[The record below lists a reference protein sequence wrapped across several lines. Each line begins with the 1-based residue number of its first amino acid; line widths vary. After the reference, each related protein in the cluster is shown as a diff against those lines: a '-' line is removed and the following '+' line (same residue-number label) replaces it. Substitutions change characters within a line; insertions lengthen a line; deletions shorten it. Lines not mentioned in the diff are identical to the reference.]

1 LDARTN
7 YTITAVSEL
16 GEPKEPTKAA
26 QKFIKQCG
34 VLVRDHVPITVRE
47 WQKPKGAPTESE
59 YVADRYKETLWND
72 LMTHFTLPE
81 YEDDADTAALR
92 SKVKAWALKKMG
104 ELFRQW
110 KKRLW
115 QDYKKKKEESEDG
128 QVPAPAF
135 EGYLAKQAHH
145 WEEFLQYKESEEAK
159 EKSKK
164 NKTNADKKKYHH
176 TLGPG
181 GYKAAMPKWDKKEAE
196 LLAKGVEPEWVRE
209 DWELRARNWF
219 LAHGGEYNEETGD
232 LVCSDGIRVPRT
244 KWLNTVKEIKEG
256 KLKFRPDREKD
267 LLTLV
272 LENEEKGGRT
282 RGLGPN
288 FPWSLGFAKDI
299 GTYRSRA
306 RAKKRLEEVEGDRFK
321 QLLSRIDMQ
330 QQQIDELRGVVR
342 LQDPALHITD
352 GPTQRRSSVADSE
365 AVPATDARMI
375 DGGPGY
381 PVDGIKDS
389 TSCELHHKMKN
400 ISMKVAIGYAM
411 PCPPDARWHCGEIPA
426 GYAKVGVDEVVEGFH
441 SLELDIPGAEG
452 ERTLGE
458 VVGGIILWD
467 KSNIKLPGSA
477 PRTTPPPSRRRSPT
491 PPPHDYDHHS
501 ASPSR
506 SPPPDMGRPSSPP
519 PLPAKR
525 IRASMSSN
533 RRSPKRKLSP
543 LPKVPHANLPIRPY
557 DRTDEENDAIAQA
570 KIEAHFGKKKP
581 DPPRYTPRSKKRMQ
595 EGF

>member
-1 LDARTN
+1 
-7 YTITAVSEL
+7 
-16 GEPKEPTKAA
+16 
-26 QKFIKQCG
+26 
-34 VLVRDHVPITVRE
+34 
-47 WQKPKGAPTESE
+47 
-59 YVADRYKETLWND
+59 
-72 LMTHFTLPE
+72 M
-81 YEDDADTAALR
+81 
-92 SKVKAWALKKMG
+92 
-104 ELFRQW
+104 
-110 KKRLW
+110 
-115 QDYKKKKEESEDG
+115 
-128 QVPAPAF
+128 
-135 EGYLAKQAHH
+135 
-145 WEEFLQYKESEEAK
+145 
-159 EKSKK
+159 
-164 NKTNADKKKYHH
+164 
-176 TLGPG
+176 
-181 GYKAAMPKWDKKEAE
+181 
-196 LLAKGVEPEWVRE
+196 
-209 DWELRARNWF
+209 
-219 LAHGGEYNEETGD
+219 
-232 LVCSDGIRVPRT
+232 
-244 KWLNTVKEIKEG
+244 
-256 KLKFRPDREKD
+256 
-267 LLTLV
+267 
-272 LENEEKGGRT
+272 
-282 RGLGPN
+282 
-288 FPWSLGFAKDI
+288 
-299 GTYRSRA
+299 
-306 RAKKRLEEVEGDRFK
+306 EGDRFK

-330 QQQIDELRGVVR
+330 QQQIDELRGIVR

-365 AVPATDARMI
+365 VVPATDARMI

-519 PLPAKR
+519 HLPAKR
-525 IRASMSSN
+525 IRATMSSN

-557 DRTDEENDAIAQA
+557 DRTVEENAVIVHAE
-570 KIEAHFGKKKP
+570 IEAHFQKKKP
-581 DPPRYTPRSKKRMQ
+581 DPPRYTSRSKKLMQ
-595 EGF
+595 EDF